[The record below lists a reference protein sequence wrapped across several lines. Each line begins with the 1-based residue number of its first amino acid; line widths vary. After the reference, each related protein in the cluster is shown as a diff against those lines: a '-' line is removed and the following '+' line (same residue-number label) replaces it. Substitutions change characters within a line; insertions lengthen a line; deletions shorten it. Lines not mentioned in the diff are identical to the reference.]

1 LGDVDVWWIDLDR
14 IADGSPSVLAHDERV
29 RAERFR
35 SPRDRARWISARVAL
50 RQVLTGYTGMMPAQL
65 QLTRGTHGK
74 PALAGESSLRFNL
87 AHAGE
92 RAVLAVTWDR
102 EVGVDLEA
110 IDPCL
115 DVMPLLAVSCS
126 EAEARIAALA
136 PDARAEA
143 FLTGWT
149 IKESYLKGIGIGLSR
164 DPRTVEI
171 ALLPDDRASVTDRL
185 AETGNHNG
193 ACVFFTPV
201 LAGSPRW
208 LLPVRCSQSPS
219 INGRRRR
226 SPGPVAETR
235 ERARASELTGDVVA
249 PTELLSGAMPTIPA
263 R

>member
-1 LGDVDVWWIDLDR
+1 VSGSTPVSLPGLGGVDVWWIDLDR
-14 IADGSPSVLAHDERV
+14 IADDSPSVLAHDERV

-35 SPRDRARWISARVAL
+35 SPRDRARWISTRVAL
-50 RQVLTGYTGMMPAQL
+50 RQVLTGYTGTMPAQV

-126 EAEARIAALA
+126 EAEAARIAALA
-136 PDARAEA
+136 PGARAEA
-143 FLTGWT
+143 FLISWAL
-149 IKESYLKGIGIGLSR
+149 KESYLKGIGTGLSR

-171 ALLPDDRASVTDRL
+171 TLLPDDRAIVTDRL
-185 AETGNHNG
+185 AVTGEPQWS
-193 ACVFFTPV
+193 A
-201 LAGSPRW
+201 R
-208 LLPVRCSQSPS
+208 LLH
-219 INGRRRR
+219 
-226 SPGPVAETR
+226 PGPGWVA
-235 ERARASELTGDVVA
+235 AVA
-249 PTELLSGAMPTIPA
+249 APGPLLSIVENQWPPPQIAGTGG
-263 R
+263 

>member
-1 LGDVDVWWIDLDR
+1 MSGPTPVSLPGVGDVDVWWIDLDR
-14 IADGSPSVLAHDERV
+14 IADDSSPVLAHDDRV

-35 SPRDRARWISARVAL
+35 SPRDRARWIGARVAL
-50 RQVLTGYTGMMPAQL
+50 RQILTGYTGTMPAQL

-74 PALAGESSLRFNL
+74 PALAGEPSLRFNL

-126 EAEARIAALA
+126 EAEAARVAGLA

-149 IKESYLKGIGIGLSR
+149 IKESYLKGIGTGLSR
-164 DPRTVEI
+164 DPRTVDI
-171 ALLPDDRASVTDRL
+171 TLLPDDRAIVTDRL
-185 AETGNHNG
+185 AVTGEPQWN
-193 ACVFFTPV
+193 A
-201 LAGSPRW
+201 R
-208 LLPVRCSQSPS
+208 LLH
-219 INGRRRR
+219 
-226 SPGPVAETR
+226 PGPGWVA
-235 ERARASELTGDVVA
+235 AVA
-249 PTELLSGAMPTIPA
+249 APGQLLSIAEYQWPPSQIAGAGG
-263 R
+263 